1 MNAQV
6 KDSTTRLLEEHFAP
20 FRNNIVGINQ
30 TFIGPY
36 GEKKIIY
43 ADWTASGRLYG
54 PIEERINADMG
65 GFVANTHTETS
76 FTGKMMTKAY
86 HEAKH
91 VIKKHVNAC
100 SEDVLIPTGTGMTG
114 AVLKFQRIL
123 GLKVPELAQPYL
135 DFPEEERPVVFITHM
150 EHHSNQTSWLETLAK
165 VELIR
170 ADKDGLVDLDHL
182 DELLDK
188 HRGAKQLFAS
198 VTGCSNVTGI
208 ETPFHEIARRMHRAG
223 GLCFVDFACSGP
235 YVNIDMHPENDPD
248 ACLDAVFFSPHKF
261 LGGPGTPG
269 MLIFHKKMYKNLVPD
284 QPGGGTVTFTNP
296 WGEHFY
302 FDDIETREDGGTP
315 GFLQTIRA
323 ALAIKLKDEM
333 GVEKI
338 IEREHE
344 LLSLIFEKLDGKPN
358 LKILATNTRNRLGV
372 ISFYIE
378 KAHFNLVVALL
389 NDRYGVQTRGGCSC
403 AGTYGHYLL
412 QLDHNTSDVIAK
424 NIKSGNYLSRP
435 GWVRM
440 SIHPT
445 MTNAEAEFICEA
457 LAQVAANWQ
466 DWGKDYTYD
475 APSNEYKHNHFM
487 GNADDVVYDWFNR
500 SLAQ

>member
-1 MNAQV
+1 
-6 KDSTTRLLEEHFAP
+6 
-20 FRNNIVGINQ
+20 
-30 TFIGPY
+30 
-36 GEKKIIY
+36 
-43 ADWTASGRLYG
+43 
-54 PIEERINADMG
+54 
-65 GFVANTHTETS
+65 
-76 FTGKMMTKAY
+76 
-86 HEAKH
+86 
-91 VIKKHVNAC
+91 
-100 SEDVLIPTGTGMTG
+100 
-114 AVLKFQRIL
+114 
-123 GLKVPELAQPYL
+123 
-135 DFPEEERPVVFITHM
+135 
-150 EHHSNQTSWLETLAK
+150 
-165 VELIR
+165 
-170 ADKDGLVDLDHL
+170 
-182 DELLDK
+182 
-188 HRGAKQLFAS
+188 
-198 VTGCSNVTGI
+198 
-208 ETPFHEIARRMHRAG
+208 
-223 GLCFVDFACSGP
+223 
-235 YVNIDMHPENDPD
+235 MHPVNDPD

-323 ALAIKLKDEM
+323 ALAIKLKEEM
-333 GVEKI
+333 GVENI

-344 LLSLIFEKLDGKPN
+344 LLSLIFEKLDGIPN
-358 LKILATNTRNRLGV
+358 LRILADNTRNRLGV

-378 KAHFNLVVALL
+378 NAHFNLIVALL
-389 NDRYGVQTRGGCSC
+389 NDRFGVQTRGGCSC

-445 MTNAEAEFICEA
+445 MTNAEAAFICEA
-457 LAQVAANWQ
+457 LAQVAEHWQ